1 MLSYTKIMVTVIS
14 CFPSMFVCIFAKK
27 NLRFSRLNGAI
38 TGCRV
43 WSNVLNTLNIPKP
56 CFEICGHHYPIN
68 DCSCQHLIY
77 RTCNILS
84 EIIFPH
90 TLFFMFSSLV
100 KCPAKEVQPIKLVL
114 LLLDRESLTA
124 PLGHV
129 THHPVVPS
137 RSQATCKPPGVP
149 QYRRVLELLRTEKFL
164 IRRDDAATDWFNFS
178 VII

>member
-1 MLSYTKIMVTVIS
+1 MELFLQNSEKKQSNSAKSSATPKKSTSSSNRKSGQVSVKRLCTLLSYTKIMVTVIS

-27 NLRFSRLNGAI
+27 NLRFSRLNGVT
-38 TGCRV
+38 TGCQV

-84 EIIFPH
+84 EIILLH

-100 KCPAKEVQPIKLVL
+100 M
-114 LLLDRESLTA
+114 
-124 PLGHV
+124 
-129 THHPVVPS
+129 
-137 RSQATCKPPGVP
+137 
-149 QYRRVLELLRTEKFL
+149 
-164 IRRDDAATDWFNFS
+164 
-178 VII
+178 